1 MAYQSLPS
9 MFGIPNGND
18 LSLYGLGNQ
27 PSFGNV
33 GSNEL
38 TSLAAGGT
46 AGSAGNGWFGGAT
59 DWMNNNGQTINTL
72 LNGFGALSSGFN
84 SFRNY
89 GLAKDNFGLQ
99 KRAFET
105 NLRNSEKTYNN
116 ALEDRIR
123 GRSSEMSESDIQAAS
138 ARQRLGG

>member
-1 MAYQSLPS
+1 MAYQSLPD
-9 MFGIPNGND
+9 MFGIPQSNALTN
-18 LSLYGLGNQ
+18 YGLSDVNQ
-27 PSFGNV
+27 IQPMQIGAPNT
-33 GSNEL
+33 GS
-38 TSLAAGGT
+38 GMG
-46 AGSAGNGWFGGAT
+46 GWFGGAT

-123 GRSSEMSESDIQAAS
+123 GRSSEMSESDIQAAI